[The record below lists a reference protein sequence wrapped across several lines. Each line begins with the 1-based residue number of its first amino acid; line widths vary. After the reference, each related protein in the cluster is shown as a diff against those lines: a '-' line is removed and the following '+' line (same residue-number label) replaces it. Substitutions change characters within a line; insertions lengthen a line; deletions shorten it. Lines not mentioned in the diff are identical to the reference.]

1 MGTTEPQRDAVPRN
15 RPDTPPGPPTPWW
28 GLPTL
33 RAMRDDYLG
42 FTARLQ
48 RDHGDI
54 TFMKI
59 SRERVYDV
67 FTPELV
73 REVIVDHA
81 DDLLRWERA
90 IEVFAQLFGQSVLV
104 TEGAT
109 WQRQRRMLMPAFTP
123 RRIADYAALMRDA
136 TATGLDAAVG
146 TGEAE
151 AIVDIDAL
159 FSRVAM
165 DVILRTLFSS
175 TASRDASNAVDAVRV
190 LSDAAMR
197 EMFFP
202 LTLPDW
208 LPLPG
213 KAAKRRSLRVLHD
226 LVRRH
231 IAARRAAGAQAPQD
245 DLLARL
251 LALRDEETGAAL
263 SDAEVFDQCMVTFQA
278 GHETTAT
285 ALTWWSRLLADH
297 PQAAQRAQAE
307 VDTVLAGRAPGPDDI
322 TSLPWLSATL
332 KEAMRLYPPVPAL
345 ITRRARREMTI
356 GGWVIP
362 RRAVIRLT
370 LWFLHRDPRSFDY
383 PDEFRP
389 ARFLPDAPAPPRGAY
404 LPFGAGPRVCIGQHF
419 AMLEMTLIA
428 AMLLQ
433 RYRLAVPA
441 GEAACVPVVNVTLRA
456 RDGIRLRLLRRAD
469 RVSSR

>member
-1 MGTTEPQRDAVPRN
+1 MGLTSRRDALPRS
-15 RPDTPPGPPTPWW
+15 RSETPPGPPTPWR

-59 SRERVYDV
+59 SGERVYDV

-81 DDLLRWERA
+81 DDLVRWERG

-123 RRIADYAALMRDA
+123 RRVTEYAALMRDA
-136 TATGLDAAVG
+136 TAVGLDAAVG
-146 TGEAE
+146 AGQAQ
-151 AIVDIDAL
+151 ALVDIDAL

-190 LSDAAMR
+190 LSEAAMR
-197 EMFFP
+197 EMFVP
-202 LTLPDW
+202 WTLPDW

-213 KAAKRRSLRVLHD
+213 KAAKRRSLRVLHG
-226 LVRRH
+226 LVGGH
-231 IAARRAAGAQAPQD
+231 IAARRAAGAQAPQN

-251 LALRDEETGAAL
+251 LALRDDETGAAL

-297 PQAAQRAQAE
+297 PAAAQRAQDE
-307 VDTVLAGRAPGPDDI
+307 VDAVLAGRAPGPDDI
-322 TSLPWLSATL
+322 ASLPWLSATL

-345 ITRRARREMTI
+345 ITRRVSREMTI

-362 RRAVIRLT
+362 RRALVRLT
-370 LWFLHRDPRSFDY
+370 LYFLQRDPRSFDY

-389 ARFLPDAPAPPRGAY
+389 ERFLSDSPAPPRGAY

-419 AMLEMTLIA
+419 AVLEMTLIA
-428 AMLLQ
+428 TMLLQ
-433 RYRLAVPA
+433 RYSLVVPD
-441 GEAACVPVVNVTLRA
+441 GEAACIPVVNVTLRSRA
-456 RDGIRLRLLRRAD
+456 GIRLRLVRRAD
-469 RVSSR
+469 PGLLA